1 LTVEIPIASD
11 TNYTLRIE
19 VLGDHFTGF
28 VDGQEVLSV
37 LLSAHLSGV
46 EESYA
51 LGAVGLH
58 VHRTDVFSNTHDDE
72 LHKVLS
78 LHI

>member
-1 LTVEIPIASD
+1 MTVKIPIASD

-19 VLGDHFTGF
+19 VYGDHFTGF
-28 VDGQEVLSV
+28 VDDQEVLSV

-58 VHRTDVFSNTHDDE
+58 AHRADVFFNAFTVYAYS
-72 LHKVLS
+72 
-78 LHI
+78 